1 MSAELDLARQFIEDH
16 PAEAA
21 SVLEQVSFGEAASLL
36 SILDPSLASRAV
48 GRISASLAV
57 DCLKLLDNK
66 KAAGMLEQL
75 PLDYAAR
82 MLRRADADTREVWL
96 GSLPADRAE
105 LLRRKLRFPTGTAG
119 ALADPLVLALPE
131 EMAVSEAEKHLH
143 RSAERAYYYV
153 YVVDRDHKLVGALD
167 IRELMQAQ
175 SKATLADV
183 MHRELVRLPA
193 LTDLNTLVSHP
204 GWRDLDALPVVD
216 AEGVFFG
223 IVRHRTVRQLYGQT
237 GQQTEVEPVVSALVN
252 LGELYWTGMAAFLA
266 GVSATQGA
274 AAPLR
279 RLSEVMRAPKY

>member
-16 PAEAA
+16 PADAA
-21 SVLEQVSFGEAASLL
+21 LVLEQVSYGEAASLL
-36 SILDPSLASRAV
+36 AQLDPSLASRAV

-57 DCLKLLDNK
+57 DCLKLLENEQ
-66 KAAGMLEQL
+66 AAGLLERL

-82 MLRRADADTREVWL
+82 MLRRADPETREVWL
-96 GSLPADRAE
+96 KSIPPDRAE
-105 LLRRKLRFPTGTAG
+105 LLRRKLRFPSGTAG

-131 EMAVSEAEKHLH
+131 EMLVAEAEKHLH

-153 YVVDRDHKLVGALD
+153 FVVDRDNRLVGAMD

-175 SKATLADV
+175 GKLTLGDV
-183 MHRELVRLPA
+183 MHRDLVRLPA
-193 LTDLNTLVSHP
+193 LTDLNTLMSHP

-216 AEGVFFG
+216 TDGVFFG
-223 IVRHRTVRQLYGQT
+223 IVRHRTVRQLFGAVGAQP
-237 GQQTEVEPVVSALVN
+237 EVEPVVSALVN

-266 GVSATQGA
+266 GVSATSGV

-279 RLSEVMRAPKY
+279 RLSEVMRAPKH